1 MIYCVWY
8 PSGGFGHFVNAI
20 LSLHGNNFA
29 RPTKS
34 VVFGKTGD
42 LHQLDLVL
50 PKYFHNQQYQ
60 LPLTDSNKNYSVL
73 VDNGINDESMNFKK
87 VFTDSAKIVKICY
100 DDHSWPIIAKTL
112 INKAMKTELDS
123 ELSLGSDWPV
133 QCPWAIREKYF
144 LYLRDHPLRKCWH
157 SDPTV
162 FSLSIDTLLNYR
174 DLKNSLATFRIEC
187 SNFENLHHSML
198 LNNLSYLSGV
208 RYADSVISAIHNN
221 VHMSLDHITD
231 LWDQAVINYFIQH
244 NFNFEVPANTYAN
257 WFSNTSEIIKLI

>member
-29 RPTKS
+29 RPKKS
-34 VVFGKTGD
+34 VVFSKTGD
-42 LHQLDLVL
+42 SHQLDLLL
-50 PKYFHNQQYQ
+50 PKYFRNRQYQ
-60 LPLTDSNKNYSVL
+60 LPPTDPNKNYSVL
-73 VDNGINDESMNFKK
+73 VDNGINDESTDFKK

-100 DDHSWPIIAKTL
+100 DDHSWPIIARTL
-112 INKAMKTELDS
+112 INKAMQKDLDS

-133 QCPWAIREKYF
+133 QDPWAIREKYF
-144 LYLRDHPLRKCWH
+144 LYLRDHPLRNCWR

-162 FSLSIDTLLNYR
+162 FSLSIDTLLNYP
-174 DLKNSLATFRIEC
+174 DLKNLLDTFGIEC

-198 LNNLSYLSGV
+198 SGNLVYLSGV
-208 RYADSVISAIHNN
+208 RHADNVISAINNN
-221 VHMSLDHITD
+221 VHMPLDHITD
-231 LWDQAVINYFIQH
+231 LWDQAVVNYFIQH
-244 NFNFEVPANTYAN
+244 HFNFEVPANTYAN